1 MTKFGILSKFIF
13 LQDIAAIFV
22 SKLNPAVTHNVEK
35 YRAIQ
40 KAFYLSALDQLEG
53 DYYEFGVYAGSSITC
68 AIRCAKS
75 LRKYDAGLAKCCF
88 FGFDSFLGFGEVDN
102 SEKHSFY
109 NDENF
114 KTNYNRVYK
123 RVKKMLTRDKF
134 ELVKGFF
141 KETLQ
146 GEPKSKT
153 ARVILIDCDLYSST
167 QLALEYIKPTLQEG
181 TLLILDDFFSYNL

>member
-114 KTNYNRVYK
+114 KFIGKWFRINGHPSPYNSSKLKNRTK
-123 RVKKMLTRDKF
+123 SNIKKKC
-134 ELVKGFF
+134 VG
-141 KETLQ
+141 
-146 GEPKSKT
+146 
-153 ARVILIDCDLYSST
+153 
-167 QLALEYIKPTLQEG
+167 
-181 TLLILDDFFSYNL
+181 